1 MGKVNKTTFLI
12 LRVEPD
18 FKKKVMK
25 KAKDAGDSVSEFV
38 RKILLGKL

>member
-18 FKKKVMK
+18 FKKKVVK
-25 KAKDAGDSVSEFV
+25 KAKSVGDSVSEFV
-38 RKILLGKL
+38 RKILAGKV